1 MPRIWAGVP
10 RPFLAILLE
19 TKGAAGT
26 APEQAERLAQE
37 RSVGSRNARRIE
49 PDVLK
54 AAFERIAEQLRPE
67 QVAAE
72 LPISHETLYQH
83 IYADKVAGGTL
94 WKNL

>member
-1 MPRIWAGVP
+1 MGCCNV
-10 RPFLAILLE
+10 
-19 TKGAAGT
+19 
-26 APEQAERLAQE
+26 
-37 RSVGSRNARRIE
+37 SRIE

-54 AAFERIAEQLRPE
+54 AAIQRISEQLSPE

-83 IYADKVAGGTL
+83 IYAGKAGGGAL